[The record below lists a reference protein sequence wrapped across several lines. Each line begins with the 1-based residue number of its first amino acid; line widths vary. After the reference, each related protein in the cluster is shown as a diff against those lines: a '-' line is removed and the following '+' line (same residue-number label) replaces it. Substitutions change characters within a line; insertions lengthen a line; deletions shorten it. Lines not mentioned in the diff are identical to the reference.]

1 MLYYEFQTEQE
12 ALLTEAR
19 IVSNIALWV
28 SENRP
33 EFFEPTGPKLRSVN
47 AKTGSVVTGFGFTER
62 WAVPRETAAGTW
74 VIPVPRASDSPLIP
88 LEIALEGVTAQTV
101 EDPAFPVS
109 DEVY

>member
-1 MLYYEFQTEQE
+1 MLYYEFQTQQE
-12 ALLTEAR
+12 AEQADALIITN
-19 IVSNIALWV
+19 VALWV
-28 SENRP
+28 SENLP

-74 VIPVPRASDSPLIP
+74 VIPVPGASDSPLIP